1 MIKTITKATIFI
13 IGIILTGA
21 AISTHNYFG
30 AAFVL
35 VIMFALLYAKGGGSI
50 SGSGGGCSSAC
61 ASDGGCSSD
70 SGCSGCG
77 GGCGGD

>member
-13 IGIILTGA
+13 IGITLIGA
-21 AISTHNYFG
+21 ALNAHNVA
-30 AAFVL
+30 AAFIIL
-35 VIMFALLYAKGGGSI
+35 LIMIFLLPGKGSI